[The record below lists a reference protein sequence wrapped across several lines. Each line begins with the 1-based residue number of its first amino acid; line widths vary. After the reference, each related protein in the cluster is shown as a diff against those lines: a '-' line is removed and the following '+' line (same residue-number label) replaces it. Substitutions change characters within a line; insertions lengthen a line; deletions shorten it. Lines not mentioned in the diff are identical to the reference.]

1 MATYQGMY
9 LRAVRIERGGIS
21 VSEYLKARRVD
32 LSETY
37 YRDLEAGRKKVR
49 IETAKELAEKLDL
62 DAQSFFSHLLKD
74 VLDEDVFEKVI
85 KPTVVEEM
93 ETLTEELEKAKEDAE
108 LIQAAFAKILGTRRT
123 EVSDETVTVLDDN
136 IDLLPVIHAVY
147 MRDQISFSD
156 VESVLN
162 KNQITR
168 AVDEVAKFFERNKL
182 ANIDWEKRCFSRFT
196 MSFQIPKTKV
206 GQEFKG
212 RFLLEEHKKSA
223 AMNRDS
229 SGDPGTEGWS
239 YSTICIST
247 AEKMRA
253 LVQQQ
258 ATKLVARLDADEL
271 QLGDEGAKPFF
282 ASVIISPRDEYEP

>member
-1 MATYQGMY
+1 MTTYQGLY
-9 LRAVRIERGGIS
+9 LKAVRTRRGGASI
-21 VSEYLKARRVD
+21 SEYLSARGVD
-32 LSETY
+32 ISETY

-62 DAQSFFSHLLKD
+62 DPQSFFTHLLKD
-74 VLDEDVFEKVI
+74 VLDENVFEKVI

-93 ETLTEELEKAKEDAE
+93 ETLADELEKAKEDAE
-108 LIQAAFAKILGTRRT
+108 LIQAAFAKIVGSRRT
-123 EVSDETVTVLDDN
+123 EVSDETVKVLNEN
-136 IDLLPVIHAVY
+136 IGLLPVIHAVY
-147 MRDQISFSD
+147 MRDEINFAD
-156 VESVLN
+156 VESVLE
-162 KNQITR
+162 KNQITWT
-168 AVDEVAKFFERNKL
+168 VDEVASFFEQHKL
-182 ANIDWEKRCFSRFT
+182 ANIDWDKRCFSRFT
-196 MSFQIPKTKV
+196 VTFQIPKTKV

-223 AMNRDS
+223 AKNRDS

-239 YSTICIST
+239 YSTIYISS

-258 ATKLVARLDADEL
+258 ATKLVARLNADEL

>member
-1 MATYQGMY
+1 MPTYQGLY
-9 LRAVRIERGGIS
+9 LKAVRTQRGGASIG
-21 VSEYLKARRVD
+21 EYLKAREVD

-62 DAQSFFSHLLKD
+62 DPQSFFTHLLKD

-108 LIQAAFAKILGTRRT
+108 LIQAAFAKIVGARRT
-123 EVSDETVTVLDDN
+123 EVSDDTVKVLDEN

-147 MRDQISFSD
+147 MRDEISFCD
-156 VESVLN
+156 VESVLR

-168 AVDEVAKFFERNKL
+168 TVDEVAKFFEQYKL

-223 AMNRDS
+223 EMNRDS

-239 YSTICIST
+239 YSTIYISS

-258 ATKLVARLDADEL
+258 ATKLVARLNADEL